1 MILTRLVLL
10 MVLWCTPLPPQF
22 NSKNRDNPGEK
33 GRACSSKSGKA
44 ICPNLLTY
52 TLFGN
57 GRFPGTMKETEDAR
71 IKKIK
76 FKNTGKNM
84 EFKTESEVKTVRD
97 AATACNDAGDTEYLM
112 PLTMLLRVLL
122 LILLIPKVH
131 RHCHWES
138 RLVESVGRDGRSSEK
153 SKKCP
158 NLQKGKDIYCCW

>member
-1 MILTRLVLL
+1 MVLMILTRLL
-10 MVLWCTPLPPQF
+10 LPPQF

-33 GRACSSKSGKA
+33 GIACSSESGKA

-57 GRFPGTMKETEDAR
+57 GRFPDTMKKIEDAD
-71 IKKIK
+71 KKIK
-76 FKNTGKNM
+76 LKNTGKTM

-131 RHCHWES
+131 RHCH
-138 RLVESVGRDGRSSEK
+138 
-153 SKKCP
+153 
-158 NLQKGKDIYCCW
+158 